1 MIFFVT
7 AVVEMSFYL
16 VMKIFFYLIFWGGG
30 LEDQVR
36 INRCSYLA
44 TPLQDYHSIFFF
56 FIIIINYV
64 CVISIM
70 WLQLALGCK
79 DFKVF

>member
-1 MIFFVT
+1 MIIYPRVVFGYCIMIFFVT

-56 FIIIINYV
+56 LSLLLIMYV
-64 CVISIM
+64 
-70 WLQLALGCK
+70 
-79 DFKVF
+79 